1 VSYGLQVWNQDGRKQ
16 IDTDEIAPNTY
27 LTAPATTAYSAM
39 SYPPSGFAAGDL
51 VCARPVTYNQVRV
64 TSVAGGSFVPISVGR
79 TIGNVQQFFGSQ
91 AIQNGGHTEWPNTA
105 GIKTALI
112 KTQSGNIS
120 APASGEYGMD
130 IYAPNGTTILFSA
143 TRSTSVTILA
153 QGVLSG
159 GQTYTYTPH
168 SSLDYDKV
176 YAVVNSTL
184 SLSIPQAFL
193 FPSWSYAVQYKFFTT
208 ASTPYIVVQNTVL
221 QNDQIASGWLGGS
234 FAYMLVYDP
243 N

>member
-1 VSYGLQVWNQDGRKQ
+1 MSYGLQVWNQDGRKQ

-27 LTAPATTAYSAM
+27 LTAPVTTAYSAM
-39 SYPPSGFAAGDL
+39 SYPPSGFVAGDL
-51 VCARPVTYNQVRV
+51 VCARPVTYNQ
-64 TSVAGGSFVPISVGR
+64 GSFVPISVGR

-91 AIQNGGHTEWPNTA
+91 AIQNA
-105 GIKTALI
+105 GFTFEYSLPSGIVTALV
-112 KTQSGNIS
+112 KTQSGIS

-168 SSLDYDKV
+168 ASLDYDKV

-193 FPSWSYAVQYKFFTT
+193 FPSWSYAVQYRFFTT
-208 ASTPYIVVQNTVL
+208 ASTPYITVQNTVL
-221 QNDQIASGWLGGS
+221 QNNQIASGWLGGS